1 MKQLSGLDASFLYM
15 ETPNTYGHVN
25 GLSIYQRPSDDFEPF
40 EHVYQ
45 RFGDM
50 VGNLEPMRRR
60 LVDVPFGLDHPY
72 WIDDPDFDLDYHVRH
87 IGIAPPGA
95 DDQLG
100 EQVARIVGRHMDRRR
115 PLWEVYVIEG
125 LADGR
130 WAMLTK
136 YHHATIDGAAGV
148 IMLKILT
155 DPTPDTEW
163 TMEPAVWHGEEIPRD
178 RDLLKQTVRTL
189 IANPVKAARLQLKV
203 VRQLADAAGIDS
215 VGSAAGQA
223 RDAIKS
229 LVSSAGG
236 TSESSSNESSVSFPL
251 SSAPR
256 TPWNASVTPNRRFAM
271 RGVSLANVKVLKDA
285 TGGTINDIVMAMC
298 TGALREYLIRH
309 DQLPDEPLRA
319 MVPVSIRTG
328 DEEDVWSNRVSAIV
342 AELPTNCDD
351 PIERVRLCREA
362 MKQAKRQ
369 FELVPAEAMME
380 ATQITSPVI
389 AASAIRLVGRLKL
402 ADRMNSPVNVVISN
416 VPGPREP
423 LYFAGAK
430 LDAYI
435 PVSTISDGV
444 GLNITVHS
452 YEDRLDIGLI
462 SDRELVPDLWDLVD
476 LHVDEIA
483 RLFEAT
489 GAEWAEPP
497 MPPEMRRGGLGIEA
511 VPPSSPEVAARIA
524 RKRDVSGAPSITAS
538 DRTARKKTATRKTV
552 AKKTAAKKTAAKKKT
567 AVKKTAA
574 KKTAAKKTAA
584 KKKTAVRKTTA
595 KKTARKKT
603 AATEK

>member
-25 GLSIYQRPSDDFEPF
+25 GLAIYERPSDDFEPF
-40 EHVYQ
+40 EHVYE
-45 RFGDM
+45 RFGVM
-50 VGNLEPMRRR
+50 VGNLEPLRRR

-87 IGIAPPGA
+87 IGLAPPGA
-95 DDQLG
+95 ADQLG
-100 EQVARIVGRHMDRRR
+100 EQVSRIVGRHMDRRR

-136 YHHATIDGAAGV
+136 THHATIDGAAGV
-148 IMLKILT
+148 IMLKMMT
-155 DPTPDTEW
+155 DPTPDAEW
-163 TMEPAVWHGEEIPRD
+163 VLEPVAWEGEAIPKD
-178 RDLLKQTVRTL
+178 SDLLKQTARHL
-189 IANPVKAARLQLKV
+189 AANPVKAARLQLRV
-203 VRQLADAAGIDS
+203 VRQLAEAAGIDS
-215 VGSAAGQA
+215 VGSAASQA

-229 LVSSAGG
+229 LVST
-236 TSESSSNESSVSFPL
+236 TSGSEDANGHESSVSVPL
-251 SSAPR
+251 SPAPP

-271 RGVSLANVKVLKDA
+271 RSVSLANVKALKDA
-285 TGGTINDIVMAMC
+285 TGGTINDVVMAMC

-309 DQLPDEPLRA
+309 DMLSEDPLRA

-328 DEEDVWSNRVSAIV
+328 EEEDIWTNRVSAIV

-351 PIERVRLCREA
+351 PVERVRLCREA

-369 FELVPAEAMME
+369 LDLLPAETMMD
-380 ATQITSPVI
+380 ATQMTSPVI

-402 ADRMNSPVNVVISN
+402 ADRVNSPINVVISN

-476 LHVDEIA
+476 MHVDEIA

-489 GAEWAEPP
+489 GAEWAEPQAP
-497 MPPEMRRGGLGIEA
+497 ASMRRGGLGVAAI
-511 VPPSSPEVAARIA
+511 PPSTPEIAERIA
-524 RKRDVSGAPSITAS
+524 EEAAVAHAPS
-538 DRTARKKTATRKTV
+538 V
-552 AKKTAAKKTAAKKKT
+552 AAKKLPAKKRPAAKKAAT
-567 AVKKTAA
+567 KKRST
-574 KKTAAKKTAA
+574 
-584 KKKTAVRKTTA
+584 KKKAT
-595 KKTARKKT
+595 KKR
-603 AATEK
+603 AATKKAAGTKKSTPSKK

>member
-25 GLSIYQRPSDDFEPF
+25 GLSIYERPSPDFEPF
-40 EHVYQ
+40 DHVYK

-60 LVDVPFGLDHPY
+60 LAEVPFGLDHPY
-72 WIDDPDFDLDYHVRH
+72 WFDDPDFDLDYHVRH
-87 IGIAPPGA
+87 IGLAPPGA
-95 DDQLG
+95 ADQLG

-136 YHHATIDGAAGV
+136 YHHATIDGASGV

-155 DPTPDTEW
+155 DPAPDAEW
-163 TMEPAVWHGEEIPRD
+163 TMKPVDWYGEDKPND
-178 RDLLKQTVRTL
+178 MDLLRTTARNL
-189 IANPVKAARLQLKV
+189 ATNPVKAARLQLRV
-203 VRQLADAAGIDS
+203 VRQLAEAAGVDS
-215 VGSAAGQA
+215 VSSAAVAA

-229 LVSSAGG
+229 MVSTASP
-236 TSESSSNESSVSFPL
+236 TDESTSSESEVRIPL
-251 SSAPR
+251 SPAPA

-271 RGVSLANVKVLKDA
+271 RSIALDNVKALKEA

-298 TGALREYLIRH
+298 SGALREYLLRH
-309 DQLPDEPLRA
+309 GALPDEPLRA

-328 DEEDVWSNRVSAIV
+328 EEDDVWSNKVSAIV
-342 AELPTNCDD
+342 ADLPTNCAD
-351 PIERVRLCREA
+351 PVERVDLCRAA
-362 MKQAKRQ
+362 MNAAKRQ
-369 FELVPAEAMME
+369 FELVPADTMME
-380 ATQITSPVI
+380 ATQVTSPVI

-402 ADRMNSPVNVVISN
+402 ADRVNSPVNVVISN

-435 PVSTISDGV
+435 PVSTISDGI

-462 SDRELVPDLWDLVD
+462 SDRELIPDLWDLVD

-489 GAEWAEPP
+489 GAEWAVPQAP
-497 MPPEMRRGGLGIEA
+497 APMRRGGLGIEA
-511 VPPSSPEVAARIA
+511 VPPSSPAVAERIA
-524 RKRDVSGAPSITAS
+524 AKRAAVRQPSVATSVTDASAASKGAT
-538 DRTARKKTATRKTV
+538 KKSAT
-552 AKKTAAKKTAAKKKT
+552 KKSAAKKSAAKKRAT
-567 AVKKTAA
+567 KKSAA
-574 KKTAAKKTAA
+574 KKSTAKKRTAKKSAAKKSAA
-584 KKKTAVRKTTA
+584 K
-595 KKTARKKT
+595 
-603 AATEK
+603 

>member
-1 MKQLSGLDASFLYM
+1 MKQLTGIDASFLYM

-25 GLSIYQRPSDDFEPF
+25 GLAIYERPSPDFEPF
-40 EHVYQ
+40 EHVYE
-45 RFGDM
+45 RFGIM
-50 VGNLEPMRRR
+50 VDHLEPMRRR
-60 LVDVPFGLDHPY
+60 LVEVPFGLDHPY

-87 IGIAPPGA
+87 LGLAPPGA
-95 DDQLG
+95 ADQLS

-130 WAMLTK
+130 WAMLSKT
-136 YHHATIDGAAGV
+136 HHATIDGASGV
-148 IMLKILT
+148 IMLKMMT
-155 DPTPDTEW
+155 EASPDAEFAL
-163 TMEPAVWHGEEIPRD
+163 EPVAWQGEEVPRD
-178 RDLLKQTVRTL
+178 IDLLTSTVQHL
-189 IANPVKAARLQLKV
+189 VKNPVKAARLQLKV
-203 VRQLADAAGIDS
+203 VRQLAEAAGVDS
-215 VGSAAGQA
+215 VSGAASQA

-229 LVSSAGG
+229 LVTPGDDRSRSA
-236 TSESSSNESSVSFPL
+236 EDSVSIPL
-251 SSAPR
+251 SPAPP

-271 RGVSLANVKVLKDA
+271 RSVALENVKVLKNA
-285 TGGTINDIVMAMC
+285 TGGTINDVVMAMC
-298 TGALREYLIRH
+298 AGALREYLLMH
-309 DQLPDEPLRA
+309 DVLPDEPLRA

-328 DEEDVWSNRVSAIV
+328 DEEDVWTNRVSAII

-351 PIERVRLCREA
+351 PIERVARCRDA
-362 MKQAKRQ
+362 MKAAKRQ
-369 FELVPAEAMME
+369 FELLPAEAMME
-380 ATQITSPVI
+380 ASQLTSPVI

-402 ADRMNSPVNVVISN
+402 ADRVNSPINVVISN
-416 VPGPREP
+416 VPGPRDP

-489 GAEWAEPP
+489 GAEWAVAQEAPS
-497 MPPEMRRGGLGIEA
+497 MRRGGLGVEPR
-511 VPPSSPEVAARIA
+511 PPRNPEVAARLA
-524 RKRDVSGAPSITAS
+524 RQQGVADAASVGAQTKP
-538 DRTARKKTATRKTV
+538 
-552 AKKTAAKKTAAKKKT
+552 AAKKRAVKKRAAKKSP
-567 AVKKTAA
+567 AKKSASKKPAA
-574 KKTAAKKTAA
+574 KKPAAKKSAA
-584 KKKTAVRKTTA
+584 KKSPA
-595 KKTARKKT
+595 KKSASKKSASKKPAAKRSTATKSPSR
-603 AATEK
+603 

>member
-25 GLSIYQRPSDDFEPF
+25 GLAIYERPSEDFEPF

-87 IGIAPPGA
+87 IGLAPPGA
-95 DDQLG
+95 ADQLG

-136 YHHATIDGAAGV
+136 YHHATIDGASGV

-163 TMEPAVWHGEEIPRD
+163 TMKPAEWHGEEIPKD
-178 RDLLKQTVRTL
+178 RDLLRETARHLV
-189 IANPVKAARLQLKV
+189 ANPVKAARLQLKV
-203 VRQLADAAGIDS
+203 VRQLAEAAGIDS
-215 VGSAAGQA
+215 VSSAAGQA

-229 LVSSAGG
+229 LVVT
-236 TSESSSNESSVSFPL
+236 TSGADDANNNESSVSFPL
-251 SSAPR
+251 SPAPR
-256 TPWNASVTPNRRFAM
+256 TPWNASVSPNRRFAM
-271 RGVSLANVKVLKDA
+271 RSVSLANVKALKVA

-328 DEEDVWSNRVSAIV
+328 DEEDVWTNRVSGIV
-342 AELPTNCDD
+342 ADLPTNCDD
-351 PIERVRLCREA
+351 PVERVSLCREA
-362 MKQAKRQ
+362 MNQAKRQ
-369 FELVPAEAMME
+369 FELVPAETMME
-380 ATQITSPVI
+380 ATQVTSPVI

-402 ADRMNSPVNVVISN
+402 ADRVNSPVNVIISN
-416 VPGPREP
+416 VPGPREA

-462 SDRELVPDLWDLVD
+462 SDRELIPDLWDLVD

-489 GAEWAEPP
+489 GADWAEPP
-497 MPPEMRRGGLGIEA
+497 RPAPMRRGGLGIDA
-511 VPPSSPEVAARIA
+511 VPPSSPEVAKLIA
-524 RKRDVSGAPSITAS
+524 DKQAVTRVRSTPA
-538 DRTARKKTATRKTV
+538 KKTAT
-552 AKKTAAKKTAAKKKT
+552 KKKAATRKKTAAKKKT
-567 AVKKTAA
+567 ATKKKAA
-574 KKTAAKKTAA
+574 KKN
-584 KKKTAVRKTTA
+584 
-595 KKTARKKT
+595 
-603 AATEK
+603 

>member
-1 MKQLSGLDASFLYM
+1 MKQLSGLDANFLYM

-25 GLSIYQRPSDDFEPF
+25 GLSIYERPSPDFEPF

-87 IGIAPPGA
+87 IGLAPPGA
-95 DDQLG
+95 ADQLG
-100 EQVARIVGRHMDRRR
+100 EQVARIVGRHMNRRR

-130 WAMLTK
+130 WALLSKT
-136 YHHATIDGAAGV
+136 HHATIDGAAGV
-148 IMLKILT
+148 IMLRAMT
-155 DPTPDTEW
+155 DPAPDAEW
-163 TMEPAVWHGEEIPRD
+163 TMQPVDWEGEKVPSDAE
-178 RDLLKQTVRTL
+178 LLKLTARTL
-189 IANPVKAARLQLKV
+189 ATNPVKAVRLQLKV
-203 VRQLADAAGIDS
+203 VRRLAEAAGVDS
-215 VGSAAGQA
+215 VSGAASQA
-223 RDAIKS
+223 RDVIKS
-229 LVSSAGG
+229 LA
-236 TSESSSNESSVSFPL
+236 SSSGGADSTNNEDRVKIPL
-251 SSAPR
+251 SPAPP
-256 TPWNASVTPNRRFAM
+256 TPWNASVSPNRRFAM
-271 RGVSLANVKVLKDA
+271 RSISLANVKALKDA

-298 TGALREYLIRH
+298 TGALREYLLRR

-319 MVPVSIRTG
+319 MVPVSTRTG
-328 DEEDVWSNRVSAIV
+328 DEEDVWTNRVAAIV
-342 AELPTNCDD
+342 AELPTNCAD
-351 PIERVRLCREA
+351 PVERVALCRAA
-362 MKQAKRQ
+362 MNQAKRQ
-369 FELVPAEAMME
+369 FELIPAETMME
-380 ATQITSPVI
+380 ASQVASPVI
-389 AASAIRLVGRLKL
+389 AASAIRLVSRLKL
-402 ADRMNSPVNVVISN
+402 ADRVNLPVNVVISN

-462 SDRELVPDLWDLVD
+462 SDRDLIPDLWDLVD

-489 GAEWAEPP
+489 GAEWAEPQRP
-497 MPPEMRRGGLGIEA
+497 ATMRHGGLGVEA
-511 VPPSSPEVAARIA
+511 VPPSSPAVADRVAK
-524 RKRDVSGAPSITAS
+524 KRAVTGSAS
-538 DRTARKKTATRKTV
+538 V
-552 AKKTAAKKTAAKKKT
+552 ASSTKKKTAAKKATGKKT
-567 AVKKTAA
+567 AKKSAA
-574 KKTAAKKTAA
+574 KKTAAKKTVARKKRAA
-584 KKKTAVRKTTA
+584 KKSTV
-595 KKTARKKT
+595 KKT
-603 AATEK
+603 AAGAPK